1 MATAEIKSDLITNDE
16 TIPRVYNDVA
26 NSSGQMRIMSGTFE
40 TTTGLDIG
48 DIVAMC
54 KLPAAASV
62 KSIKLYLDALT
73 SGAADIGLYT
83 GPNSS
88 TLTVADVD
96 AYASAQALGGGAD
109 KAGLECA
116 FEARDIAN
124 INKRVYEDCAD
135 SLGDFSEYW
144 LCMTTTTDLGAAG
157 TVSFVVTYVVD

>member
-1 MATAEIKSDLITNDE
+1 MATAEIKSDVITNAE
-16 TIPRVYNDVA
+16 TLPRVYNGA
-26 NSSGQMRIMSGTFE
+26 TNSIGKLRVQTGTFE
-40 TTTGLDIG
+40 TTTNLDAA
-48 DIVAMC
+48 DIVALC
-54 KLPAAASV
+54 KVPAAASV

-83 GPNSS
+83 GPDSS
-88 TLTVADVD
+88 NLTVADVD

-135 SLGDFSEYW
+135 AVGDFDEYW
-144 LCMTTTTDLGAAG
+144 ICMTVTTDLGAAG
-157 TVSFVVTYVVD
+157 TVSYRVEYVNE

>member
-1 MATAEIKSDLITNDE
+1 MATAEILSDVITNAE
-16 TIPRVYNDVA
+16 AVPRTFNGAVNDC
-26 NSSGQMRIMSGTFE
+26 GKLRIQTGTFE
-40 TTTGLDIG
+40 TTTGLDAA
-48 DIVAMC
+48 DIVALC
-54 KLPAAASV
+54 KVPAAASV

-73 SGAADIGLYT
+73 SGAVDIGLYT

-88 TLTVADVD
+88 NLTVADVD

-135 SLGDFSEYW
+135 SLGEFSEYW
-144 LCMTTTTDLGAAG
+144 ICMTVTTDLGAAG
-157 TVSFVVTYVVD
+157 TVSYRVEYVGE